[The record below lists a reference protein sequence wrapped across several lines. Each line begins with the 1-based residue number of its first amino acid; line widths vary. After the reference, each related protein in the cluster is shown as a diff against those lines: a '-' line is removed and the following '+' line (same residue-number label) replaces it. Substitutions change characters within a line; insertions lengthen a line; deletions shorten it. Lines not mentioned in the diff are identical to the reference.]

1 MVADNITKLFT
12 SWNVPSG
19 YLGHSKV
26 TYNKSNLFVL
36 GSSFEEVSRAALITG
51 CNAMQTPFS
60 YLGLPIDCNMA
71 NVKSWDP
78 IVDKFSKRL
87 SKWKSSMLSIGG
99 RATLISSVLGSI
111 GTYYLSLFPMPITV
125 SKKLESIRL
134 HFFWGSDDSSK
145 RIPLISW
152 NLVLAS
158 KGNGGL
164 GIGSLYSFNQALI
177 QKWRWRFFNNPHSLW
192 VRLLTSI
199 HGDIDDAASFYNH
212 VGSQGVWGRI
222 VGSINTMHEKGFI
235 PHSFLKRRVNNGA
248 STKFWYETWVN
259 NSPLQHQYPRLFRLA
274 LNKECSIRDCWNNG
288 WSLEWSRPISSGTNA
303 NNIAALYSQ
312 LANYSLNDSE
322 DVWSWSIGKSSFTVK
337 TTREHIDQ
345 RYLPNDGME
354 TRWNRFLPKKIN
366 IFIWRVLRDRLPTRW
381 NLSRKGIDVDSLSC
395 PFLMLWNLE
404 TIQHSMWFCSLAT
417 TVWHR
422 IFVWL
427 HISPPNLSNLQ
438 DLYSWID
445 DLHIS
450 SSRKIILE
458 TICDVV
464 LWTLWNFRNETIF
477 GSTPPKRCILIDKIL
492 DFSYSWY
499 STRNKLSSVTWN
511 N

>member
-1 MVADNITKLFT
+1 
-12 SWNVPSG
+12 
-19 YLGHSKV
+19 
-26 TYNKSNLFVL
+26 
-36 GSSFEEVSRAALITG
+36 
-51 CNAMQTPFS
+51 
-60 YLGLPIDCNMA
+60 
-71 NVKSWDP
+71 
-78 IVDKFSKRL
+78 
-87 SKWKSSMLSIGG
+87 
-99 RATLISSVLGSI
+99 
-111 GTYYLSLFPMPITV
+111 
-125 SKKLESIRL
+125 
-134 HFFWGSDDSSK
+134 
-145 RIPLISW
+145 
-152 NLVLAS
+152 
-158 KGNGGL
+158 
-164 GIGSLYSFNQALI
+164 
-177 QKWRWRFFNNPHSLW
+177 
-192 VRLLTSI
+192 
-199 HGDIDDAASFYNH
+199 
-212 VGSQGVWGRI
+212 
-222 VGSINTMHEKGFI
+222 MHEKGFI

-259 NSPLQHQYPRLFRLA
+259 SSPLQHQYPRLFRLA

-288 WSLEWSRPISSGTNA
+288 WSLEWSRLISSGTNT

-312 LANYSLNDSE
+312 LTNYSLNYSE

-345 RYLPNDGME
+345 GYLPNDGMK

-395 PFLMLWNLE
+395 PVCDAGIE

-422 IFVWL
+422 IFIWL
-427 HISPPNLSNLQ
+427 YISPPNLSNLQ

-445 DLHIS
+445 YLHIS

-458 TICDVV
+458 TICGVV

-511 N
+511 NWLQNPLEVSTL